1 MKLQQLQK
9 IIDTQLADQ
18 FGVFGLRVMEYDDD
32 AVNASAHLDK
42 FIIRMSTAALALP
55 RPQCL
60 AIFAH
65 EVAHLI
71 CYHHNHLSGHFIEYE
86 ADRISVEVLEH
97 LGMTKLAITK
107 LMDDYSKV
115 LQKEYG
121 DDIVDRDSNSHP
133 SINKR
138 IEAIDGLG
146 RNRS

>member
-1 MKLQQLQK
+1 MKLQQLQR
-9 IIDTQLADQ
+9 IIDTQLADE
-18 FGVFGLRVMEYDDD
+18 FGVFGLQVIEYDDD
-32 AVNASAHLDK
+32 DINASAHLDN
-42 FIIRMSTAALALP
+42 FIIRMSPSALALP

-60 AIFAH
+60 AILAH

-97 LGMTKLAITK
+97 LGLTKLAIAK
-107 LMDDYSKV
+107 LMADYSKV
-115 LQKEYG
+115 LKKEFG
-121 DDIVDRDSNSHP
+121 DDIVDLDSETHP

-138 IEAIDGLG
+138 IEAIDGLE